1 MKMKLLPR
9 LFSLLTAGMVVT
21 AHANTDNTYQT
32 LLDNL
37 KQSHLA
43 QLVTQEQQQKLTT
56 SYQACQVK
64 LASIKD
70 RNQYLQRQLEQQTQ
84 IMNSAAPQA
93 ERQFA
98 EMEVMSLREQRES
111 IQKRSAQC
119 KEIEL
124 KYESLNKKI
133 NESVKQH
140 LAENKTNKQKL
151 IEYLL
156 NKNQLKTDA
165 VTDSIEYPCP
175 TSNKVSCR
183 KEATSTLL
191 KQISEQRSIK
201 LTAGTVINNYM
212 VEQDT
217 VATHSEAE
225 FDKVEV
231 LKAEF
236 KQTGS
241 DSSYFIQL
249 KAQFKN
255 DVDSAQYKVDK
266 TRIEAAVDRYL
277 KALNKEFN
285 GES

>member
-1 MKMKLLPR
+1 MKVLAQ
-9 LFSLLTAGMVVT
+9 LFSLMLVSITLTT
-21 AHANTDNTYQT
+21 QANEDKTYQT

-43 QLVTQEQQQKLTT
+43 QLVTQEQQQKLET
-56 SYQACQVK
+56 SYQACQAK

-70 RNQYLQRQLEQQTQ
+70 RNQYLQRQLEQQQQ

-98 EMEVMSLREQRES
+98 EMEVMSLREQRDS

-124 KYESLNKKI
+124 KYASLHEKI
-133 NESVKQH
+133 SDAVKQH
-140 LAENKTNKQKL
+140 TATNKTNKQKL
-151 IEYLL
+151 IDYLV
-156 NKNQLKTDA
+156 NKNQLSTDS

-175 TSNKVSCR
+175 TNNKISCR
-183 KEATSTLL
+183 KEATSALL

-212 VEQDT
+212 LEQDT

-231 LKAEF
+231 LKAEY

-241 DSSYFIQL
+241 ESAYFIQL

-255 DVDSAQYKVDK
+255 DVDSAQHKVDK
-266 TRIEAAVDRYL
+266 IRIEAAIGRYL